1 MAFSISKHANVKI
14 THTSWYF
21 LVTFVGTHWHSL
33 QLCWQQAQFPPH
45 RFTSRHRGQKMV
57 SVLFSSSRSDTEK
70 LRGVQLYSRASSF
83 RRFRSTT
90 EKRQGKQRFPGLQS
104 QLTWGQSTSAVK
116 NPWGMF
122 AFVQVQHKTIML
134 QFHEYH
140 ET

>member
-45 RFTSRHRGQKMV
+45 RFTRRHRGQKMV

-90 EKRQGKQRFPGLQS
+90 EKRRKTALSWFAIPAHLGTINFSSEEPMGNARFCAG
-104 QLTWGQSTSAVK
+104 SAQNYNAAV
-116 NPWGMF
+116 P
-122 AFVQVQHKTIML
+122 
-134 QFHEYH
+134 
-140 ET
+140 